1 MLDFYHFYSSKTE
14 TEFLK
19 DNYTQRVCR
28 RVCRHVCRQVY
39 RQLGPRFSNILSY
52 LESSRMF
59 WNVLKC
65 SECSRMFQN
74 VLYVVNSQ
82 CFKLLQIFFVQFFLF
97 AGSRGY
103 GTGGGAFTEQQGP
116 IFCLKILNIGD
127 IVCSEA
133 GSEGSSEGCAKL
145 GIINISLF

>member
-1 MLDFYHFYSSKTE
+1 MV
-14 TEFLK
+14 LK
-19 DNYTQRVCR
+19 CHTPNTSFRVGNIQKEKAIWSGGSFFQDNYTQRVCR

-97 AGSRGY
+97 VGSRGY
-103 GTGGGAFTEQQGP
+103 GRGGGIYRAIGAHILFKNTEYR
-116 IFCLKILNIGD
+116 
-127 IVCSEA
+127 
-133 GSEGSSEGCAKL
+133 
-145 GIINISLF
+145 

>member
-28 RVCRHVCRQVY
+28 RVCRHVCRQVC
-39 RQLGPRFSNILSY
+39 RQLGPRLSNILSY
-52 LESSRMF
+52 LESFRMF

-97 AGSRGY
+97 VGSRGN
-103 GTGGGAFTEQQGP
+103 GTGGDGRREYFTFFRVGGIYRAIGAHILFKNTEYR
-116 IFCLKILNIGD
+116 
-127 IVCSEA
+127 
-133 GSEGSSEGCAKL
+133 
-145 GIINISLF
+145 